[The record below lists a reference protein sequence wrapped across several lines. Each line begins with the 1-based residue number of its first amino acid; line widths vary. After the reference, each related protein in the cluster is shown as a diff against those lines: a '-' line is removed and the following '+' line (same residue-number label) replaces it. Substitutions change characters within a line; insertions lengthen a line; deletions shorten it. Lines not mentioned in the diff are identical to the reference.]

1 MSKEYIFTYQTK
13 NLINGKT
20 YIGVHSTNNLD
31 DGYIG
36 NGIVS
41 NGTNDSQLKAG
52 RYRPFVMAVKKY
64 GYENFKIEILSF
76 FDTLE
81 EVYEEEAFLVDYKW
95 VKSQDNYNVALGGYY
110 NKKPYRLYE
119 FSDDINK
126 MYSDI
131 NISYS
136 DINKKYNATK
146 GSWIGLLI
154 ESSKLKRKNS
164 SKKSFYNGIEV
175 INKSGEEHKLYNEE
189 IFFKQTGLNKKT
201 IHELNKEGYC
211 KGWYLKNSEK
221 YQEYKN
227 HLFYEN
233 KILNQINNQDT
244 INNSNEIHKKC
255 CNCKMYF
262 SLDLFCNHYKGKYGK
277 DHRCKPCSRKRS
289 RLRNLLKK

>member
-1 MSKEYIFTYQTK
+1 MNKEYIFTYQTK

-20 YIGVHSTNNLD
+20 YIGVHSTNRLD

-41 NGTNDSQLKAG
+41 TSTSNSQLKAG

-81 EVYEEEAFLVDYKW
+81 EAYDEEAFLVDYEW
-95 VKSQDNYNVALGGYY
+95 VNNTDNYNVALGGL
-110 NKKPYRLYE
+110 NAKRPCSLYE
-119 FSDDINK
+119 FRDDINK

-131 NISYS
+131 NISYN
-136 DINKKYNATK
+136 DINKKYNVTK
-146 GSWIGLLI
+146 GSWLSLLT

-175 INKSGEEHKLYNEE
+175 INKVGEEHKLYNEK

-201 IHELNKEGYC
+201 THKLNKKGYC

-221 YQEYKN
+221 YIRS
-227 HLFYEN
+227 
-233 KILNQINNQDT
+233 IL
-244 INNSNEIHKKC
+244 SNGKSSKK
-255 CNCKMYF
+255 
-262 SLDLFCNHYKGKYGK
+262 
-277 DHRCKPCSRKRS
+277 
-289 RLRNLLKK
+289 